1 MSEYIT
7 TALQEEEIKTA
18 QEKLAELIRSDFA
31 RIDRMKADEEVTDFS
46 KLDTITIG
54 VMPGDGIGPL
64 IMTQALRVLNQLL
77 APEIASGKVKIR
89 IIEGMTFERRVELGE
104 SLPADV
110 LAACKECNVL
120 IKGPFTTPRA
130 GDKFPDGTPMPN
142 MVSANSLLRRSL
154 DLFAAVR
161 PIKIPEKNIDWCF
174 FRENIEGEYIW
185 GNKGIQVDEDLAVDF
200 KVQTKQGSE
209 RIARAAFEFARKNG
223 KKNVTIVTKA
233 NIVKLADGN
242 FIKAV
247 RKVGEEYPEIEIQE
261 RLVDAMCAKMLDP
274 EFNKGIEVVVLPNL
288 YGDIVTDVAAEH
300 QGGLGTAS
308 SSNLG
313 NKYAMFE
320 AIHGTAPFLINHGR
334 GDYADPCSLIRAA
347 GMLMAHIGYADRKEI
362 LEKALD
368 ICTITER
375 KKVVTTDVDGA
386 SAAEFT
392 DYLLETIDKIK

>member
-1 MSEYIT
+1 MSAIS
-7 TALQEEEIKTA
+7 QA
-18 QEKLAELIRSDFA
+18 QEKFGELIQSEFE
-31 RIDRMKADEEVTDFS
+31 RIERMKQDTEVKDFS
-46 KLDTITIG
+46 KLDKIVVGIL
-54 VMPGDGIGPL
+54 PGDGIGPIIMEQAVRVIKAL
-64 IMTQALRVLNQLL
+64 I
-77 APEIASGKVKIR
+77 PDEIASGKVELR
-89 IIEGMTFERRVELGE
+89 HIEGMTIENRAAKLQ
-104 SLPADV
+104 SLPDDV
-110 LAACKECNVL
+110 FEEIKKCDVI
-120 IKGPFTTPRA
+120 IKGPMVTPRA
-130 GDKFPDGTPMPN
+130 GEPWPN
-142 MVSANSLLRRSL
+142 LVSANSLLRRGL
-154 DLFAAVR
+154 ELFAAVR
-161 PIKIPEKNIDWCF
+161 PIRIPDKGIDWTF
-174 FRENIEGEYIW
+174 FRENIEGECIW

-288 YGDIVTDVAAEH
+288 YGDIVTDIAAEH

-308 SSNLG
+308 SSNIG

-320 AIHGTAPFLINHGR
+320 AIHGTAPYLMSHGR
-334 GDYADPCSLIRAA
+334 GEYADPSSLIRAA
-347 GMLMAHIGYADRKEI
+347 GMMLAHIGYADKKVL

-368 ICTITER
+368 VCTTE
-375 KKVVTTDVDGA
+375 KKVVLTTFTEDA
-386 SAAEFT
+386 SAKEYT
-392 DYLLETIDKIK
+392 DYIIETIEKLK

>member
-1 MSEYIT
+1 MSAIS
-7 TALQEEEIKTA
+7 QA
-18 QEKLAELIRSDFA
+18 QEKFGELIQSEFE
-31 RIDRMKADEEVTDFS
+31 RIERMKQGTEVKDFS
-46 KLDTITIG
+46 KLDKIVVGIL
-54 VMPGDGIGPL
+54 PGDGIGPIIMEQAVRVIKAL
-64 IMTQALRVLNQLL
+64 I
-77 APEIASGKVKIR
+77 PDEIASGKVELR
-89 IIEGMTFERRVELGE
+89 HIEGMTIENRAAKLQ
-104 SLPADV
+104 SLPDDV
-110 LAACKECNVL
+110 FEEIKKCDVI
-120 IKGPFTTPRA
+120 IKGPMVTPRA
-130 GDKFPDGTPMPN
+130 GEPWPN
-142 MVSANSLLRRSL
+142 LVSANSLLRRGL
-154 DLFAAVR
+154 ELFAAVR
-161 PIKIPEKNIDWCF
+161 PIRIPDKGIDWTF

-288 YGDIVTDVAAEH
+288 YGDIVTDIAAEH

-308 SSNLG
+308 SSNIG

-320 AIHGTAPFLINHGR
+320 AIHGTAPYLVSHGR
-334 GDYADPCSLIRAA
+334 GEYADPSSLIRAA
-347 GMLMAHIGYADRKEI
+347 GMMLAHIGYADKKVL

-368 ICTITER
+368 VCTTE
-375 KKVVTTDVDGA
+375 KKVVLTTFTEDA
-386 SAAEFT
+386 SAKEYT
-392 DYLLETIDKIK
+392 DYIIETIEKLK

>member
-1 MSEYIT
+1 MDAI
-7 TALQEEEIKTA
+7 QIA
-18 QEKLAELIRSDFA
+18 QEKFAQLIRSEFE
-31 RIDRMKADEEVTDFS
+31 RIERMKADNEITDFS
-46 KLDTITIG
+46 KLDEIVVG
-54 VMPGDGIGPL
+54 VLPGDGIGPI
-64 IMTQALRVLNQLL
+64 IMEQALRVLKDLM
-77 APEIASGKVKIR
+77 APEIESGRLKIKE
-89 IIEGMTFERRVELGE
+89 IEGMTIENRAAKLQ
-104 SLPADV
+104 SLPDEV
-110 LAACKECNVL
+110 FEEVKKCNVIL
-120 IKGPFTTPRA
+120 KGPMVTPRA
-130 GDKFPDGTPMPN
+130 SDPWPN
-142 MVSANSLLRRSL
+142 LISANSLLRRGL
-154 DLFAAVR
+154 ELFAAVR
-161 PIKIPEKNIDWCF
+161 PIKIPEKGIDWTF

-185 GNKGIQVDEDLAVDF
+185 GNKGIQVNEDLAVDF

-261 RLVDAMCAKMLDP
+261 RLVDAMAAKMMDP
-274 EFNKGIEVVVLPNL
+274 EFNKGIEVIVLPNL

-320 AIHGTAPFLINHGR
+320 AIHGTAPYLIDHGR
-334 GDYADPCSLIRAA
+334 GEYADPCSLIRAV
-347 GMLMAHIGYADRKEI
+347 GMMMAHIGYADRKAI
-362 LEKALD
+362 LDEALD

-375 KKVVTTDVDGA
+375 KVVVTTMPEDA
-386 SAAEFT
+386 STKEFT
-392 DYLLETIDKIK
+392 DYLLETIDGLKESKK

>member
-1 MSEYIT
+1 MESIE
-7 TALQEEEIKTA
+7 
-18 QEKLAELIRSDFA
+18 LAKQKFGELIA
-31 RIDRMKADEEVTDFS
+31 EEYQRIERMKADNEVKDFS
-46 KLDTITIG
+46 KMEKIVVGIL
-54 VMPGDGIGPL
+54 PGDGIGPI
-64 IMTQALRVLNQLL
+64 IMEQAIRVLKTLMEE
-77 APEIASGKVKIR
+77 EIASGHIVLR
-89 IIEGMTFERRVELGE
+89 PIEGMTIENRAARLQ
-104 SLPADV
+104 SLPDEVFEEIRQCDV
-110 LAACKECNVL
+110 LL
-120 IKGPFTTPRA
+120 KGPMVTPRA
-130 GDKFPDGTPMPN
+130 GDPWPN
-142 MVSANSLLRRSL
+142 LVSANSLLRRGL
-154 DLFAAVR
+154 ELFAAVR
-161 PIKIPEKNIDWCF
+161 PIRIPEKNIDWTF

-185 GNKGIQVDEDLAVDF
+185 GNKGIQVNEDLAVDF

-247 RKVGEEYPEIEIQE
+247 RKVGEAYPEIEIQE

-274 EFNKGIEVVVLPNL
+274 EFNKGIEVIVLPNL

-320 AIHGTAPFLINHGR
+320 AIHGTAPYLISHGR
-334 GDYADPCSLIRAA
+334 GEYADPCSLIRAV
-347 GMLMAHIGYADRKEI
+347 GMLLAHIGYGDRKKKLDE
-362 LEKALD
+362 ALD

-375 KKVVTTDVDGA
+375 RVVLTTMPEDA
-386 SAAEFT
+386 STKEFT
-392 DYLLETIDKIK
+392 DYVIETLEKM

>member
-1 MSEYIT
+1 MEKNVENVK
-7 TALQEEEIKTA
+7 AA
-18 QEKLAELIRSDFA
+18 QEKFGELIQSEFE
-31 RIDRMKADEEVTDFS
+31 RIERMKADNEVTDFD
-46 KLDTITIG
+46 KLEKIVIG
-54 VMPGDGIGPL
+54 VLPGDGIGPI
-64 IMTQALRVLNQLL
+64 IMKQALRVLNDLL
-77 APEIASGKVKIR
+77 APEIAGGRIEIR
-89 IIEGMTFERRVELGE
+89 EIEGMTIESRAAKLQGLPDEVFEEI
-104 SLPADV
+104 
-110 LAACKECNVL
+110 KKCNVL
-120 IKGPFTTPRA
+120 IKGPMVTPRA
-130 GDKFPDGTPMPN
+130 GEPWPN
-142 MVSANSLLRRSL
+142 LVSANSLLRRGL
-154 DLFAAVR
+154 ELFAAVR
-161 PIKIPEKNIDWCF
+161 PIKIPDKNIDWTF

-185 GNKGIQVDEDLAVDF
+185 GNKGIQVNDDLAVDF

-347 GMLMAHIGYADRKEI
+347 GMLMAHIGYADRKAV
-362 LEKALD
+362 LDKALD
-368 ICTITER
+368 ISTITER

>member
-1 MSEYIT
+1 MSAIS
-7 TALQEEEIKTA
+7 QA
-18 QEKLAELIRSDFA
+18 QEKFGELIQSEFE
-31 RIDRMKADEEVTDFS
+31 RIERMKQDTEVKDFS
-46 KLDTITIG
+46 KLDKIVVGIL
-54 VMPGDGIGPL
+54 PGDGIGPIIMEQAVRVIKAL
-64 IMTQALRVLNQLL
+64 I
-77 APEIASGKVKIR
+77 PDEIASGKVELR
-89 IIEGMTFERRVELGE
+89 HIEGMTIENRAAKLQ
-104 SLPADV
+104 SLPDDV
-110 LAACKECNVL
+110 FEEIKKCDVI
-120 IKGPFTTPRA
+120 IKGPMVTPRA
-130 GDKFPDGTPMPN
+130 GEPWPN
-142 MVSANSLLRRSL
+142 LVSANSLLRRGL
-154 DLFAAVR
+154 ELFAAVR
-161 PIKIPEKNIDWCF
+161 PIRIPDKGIDWTF

-288 YGDIVTDVAAEH
+288 YGDIVTDIAAEH

-308 SSNLG
+308 SSNIG

-320 AIHGTAPFLINHGR
+320 AIHGTAPYLMSHGR
-334 GDYADPCSLIRAA
+334 GEYADPSSLIRAA
-347 GMLMAHIGYADRKEI
+347 GMMLAHIGYADKKVL
-362 LEKALD
+362 LEKELD
-368 ICTITER
+368 VCTTE
-375 KKVVTTDVDGA
+375 KKVVLTTFTEDA
-386 SAAEFT
+386 SAKEYT
-392 DYLLETIDKIK
+392 DYIIETIEKLK